1 MSVKEPY
8 DLDEVRR
15 KWIGQRLEPKPGRYP
30 VEYDPIRRHCRMV
43 EDENPLFLDVEHA
56 ATTRWKGVIAPPVM
70 VELFAGAGSWPPDE
84 DAVNLARRV
93 PTRGERLINLNLV
106 WEYHAPIRV
115 GDHLSM
121 STEVIDVYEKPI
133 SLDPLA
139 IWIVTERRVTNQD
152 GELIAVG
159 RATLLT
165 HRTPEQIEA
174 ESAEVVS

>member
-1 MSVKEPY
+1 MPIMEPY
-8 DLDEVRR
+8 DLELVRQE
-15 KWIGQRLEPKPGRYP
+15 WIGARLEPKAGRYP

-43 EDENPLFLDVEHA
+43 EDDNPLFLDPEYA
-56 ATTRWKGVIAPPVM
+56 AKTRWAGVIAPPVM
-70 VELFAGAGSWPPDE
+70 VEMFAGAGAWPPDE
-84 DAVNLARRV
+84 GSVNIARRV

-121 STEVIDVYEKPI
+121 SSEVVDIYEKPI
-133 SLDPLA
+133 GLDPLA

-152 GELIAVG
+152 GNLIAVG

-165 HRTPEQIEA
+165 HRTPEQVADAEA
-174 ESAEVVS
+174 RS